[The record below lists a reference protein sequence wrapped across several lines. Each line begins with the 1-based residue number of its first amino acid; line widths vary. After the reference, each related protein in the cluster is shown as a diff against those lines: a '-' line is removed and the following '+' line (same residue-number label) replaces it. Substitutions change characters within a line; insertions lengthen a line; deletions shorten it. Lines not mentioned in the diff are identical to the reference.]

1 MIIGIDIDD
10 TVAKTNSSLMDAAVR
25 YDKEYLGGRGFKNKE
40 AYSLKELF
48 YWTDEDVS
56 NFMKTIRT
64 GSLFNELS
72 PVHNS
77 VFYINKLYDLGYKIY
92 FITRRKN
99 TAHMLKITMQ
109 WLEKY
114 EFKYHKL
121 IMGMSEKG
129 EICKSELVDL
139 FIDNDIKHVRE
150 VMAQG
155 IDAILMAD
163 SFNEDATDVRR
174 ATSWEEVYDY
184 VAR

>member
-1 MIIGIDIDD
+1 
-10 TVAKTNSSLMDAAVR
+10 
-25 YDKEYLGGRGFKNKE
+25 
-40 AYSLKELF
+40 
-48 YWTDEDVS
+48 
-56 NFMKTIRT
+56 
-64 GSLFNELS
+64 
-72 PVHNS
+72 
-77 VFYINKLYDLGYKIY
+77 
-92 FITRRKN
+92 
-99 TAHMLKITMQ
+99 MQ

-174 ATSWEEVYDY
+174 VTSWEEVYDY